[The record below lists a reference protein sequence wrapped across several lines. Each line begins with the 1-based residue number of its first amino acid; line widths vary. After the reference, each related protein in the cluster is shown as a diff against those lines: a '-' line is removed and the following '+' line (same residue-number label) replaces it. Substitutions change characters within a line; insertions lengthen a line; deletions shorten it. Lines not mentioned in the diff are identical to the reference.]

1 MSRDV
6 EKPYPL
12 GRPRKYATAEELQA
26 KCQEYFDWCEANP
39 ITKHDVKVVQ
49 GQLKDVYIEKK
60 RMTTIQGLCLHL
72 QIARSVWNEWRTSQ
86 PDFSEVISWAEDYMD
101 NLKISYAAA
110 DELNA
115 NIISRM
121 LGLADKQDHTSS
133 DGSMSPK
140 ATIEVAELSDE
151 QLSAIIGQSSS

>member
-1 MSRDV
+1 MDGMGDMTDGT

-12 GRPRKYATAEELQA
+12 GRPRKYATAAELQA
-26 KCQEYFDWCEANP
+26 KCQEYFDWCEDNP
-39 ITKHDVKVVQ
+39 ITKHDVKVVS

-72 QIARSVWNEWRTSQ
+72 GINRGTWNEWRAGT
-86 PDFSEVISWAEDYMD
+86 PDYSEVISWAEDYMD

-115 NIISRM
+115 NIISRL
-121 LGLADKQDHTSS
+121 LGLADKKDHTSS
-133 DGSMSPK
+133 DGSMRPPTSIVLCAP
-140 ATIEVAELSDE
+140 EVDKPEE
-151 QLSAIIGQSSS
+151 